1 MSEDLNTLYD
11 GQDFPENE
19 HPLDTQQSPVGHN
32 RKLAPKTIE
41 QYQYFVKVLRRSLLK
56 ASPPD
61 TLQEDIQ
68 PSDLVD
74 HSVYYLVYCAHQLLY
89 FRPRGPCC
97 SANLGI

>member
-1 MSEDLNTLYD
+1 MEGKRLMSEDLNTLYD

-56 ASPPD
+56 ASPPN

-74 HSVYYLVYCAHQLLY
+74 HRTVI
-89 FRPRGPCC
+89 FR
-97 SANLGI
+97 